1 MNSATKLFDEMM
13 ENEISNTDLGYSLID
28 QHQKTK
34 KGKKWFMNN
43 KNNTKLG
50 FNARII

>member
-34 KGKKWFMNN
+34 KGKKKSM
-43 KNNTKLG
+43 TKIKIQETL
-50 FNARII
+50 FFI